1 MLDWT
6 IVITSVLGV
15 VSAIAYIVKAVHSI
29 DKQEA
34 KSKHVDHLHKV
45 QEAEELK
52 ALIKEIN
59 KFQKVAHD
67 FPNTKTVDHNNLA
80 LPLNCKNC
88 GAPLH
93 GHICKFCD
101 TEYRY

>member
-15 VSAIAYIVKAVHSI
+15 VSAIAYIVKIVHPI
-29 DKQEA
+29 NKHEE
-34 KSKHVDHLHKV
+34 KSKHVDRLHKF

-52 ALIKEIN
+52 ALITEIN

-67 FPNTKTVDHNNLA
+67 FPNAKTSDHSNVA